1 MQRPKTQRLLMPDL
15 STWTVLVV
23 DDESENINVVQL
35 VLEFNDITVLTATSG
50 MQCLEILERQQPTLF
65 LIDIQMPEMSGI
77 ELLDRIRARWPGI
90 PAIAM
95 TAYTM
100 QGDRERMLAAG
111 FDGYIGK
118 PINVMTLVDDI
129 TAMMDS
135 RKP

>member
-1 MQRPKTQRLLMPDL
+1 MQDP
-15 STWTVLVV
+15 SNWTVLVV
-23 DDESENINVVQL
+23 DDEPDNINVVQL
-35 VLEFNDITVLTATSG
+35 VLEFHDIAVSTATSG
-50 MQCLEILERQQPTLF
+50 SKCLAQLESAVPTVL

-77 ELLDRIRARWPGI
+77 ELLEKIRTRWSDV
-90 PAIAM
+90 PAVAM

-129 TAMMDS
+129 VAIVGA
-135 RKP
+135 RKAS